1 MFPWREETR
10 AVAIIC
16 HAVECS
22 GNRTF
27 PGDNF
32 VPGRNYDFKTYP
44 ASILPRSFQN
54 SSRYAQA
61 VPDRNVI
68 FPDKFS
74 CATGHSVL
82 HDRYARARL
91 DSSFGTVIGHKTK
104 REALQRDAFGHR
116 PKAALPKDRFTFA
129 IEDPIAGVGYFQ
141 NAAEQIRFESSTV
154 DPRRTRDNQQSEFHE
169 SDESRKRKPP
179 QIMIVMWAVFLQMRR
194 NRKQASGNQHEPK
207 GKKRKIILPGH
218 PIPGRVQNQHV
229 KAMQNQ
235 QIDAACEKDK
245 PTSKGDY
252 RPGRRADNDPRKVN
266 RQPEYERENYDPPS
280 CVSFSINMRDNVVLK
295 ITVIEIA
302 PHPTK
307 SERHGCRRKEGYKK
321 PRPDTH
327 PRCRQE

>member
-1 MFPWREETR
+1 MLPWREETR
-10 AVAIIC
+10 AMAIIS

-22 GNRTF
+22 GKRTF

-44 ASILPRSFQN
+44 ASIVSRWFQK

-82 HDRYARARL
+82 HDRYTRARL
-91 DSSFGTVIGHKTK
+91 DSSFGTVIGYKTK
-104 REALQRDAFGHR
+104 RKALQRDAFGHR

-169 SDESRKRKPP
+169 SDESRKR
-179 QIMIVMWAVFLQMRR
+179 
-194 NRKQASGNQHEPK
+194 
-207 GKKRKIILPGH
+207 
-218 PIPGRVQNQHV
+218 
-229 KAMQNQ
+229 
-235 QIDAACEKDK
+235 
-245 PTSKGDY
+245 
-252 RPGRRADNDPRKVN
+252 
-266 RQPEYERENYDPPS
+266 
-280 CVSFSINMRDNVVLK
+280 
-295 ITVIEIA
+295 
-302 PHPTK
+302 
-307 SERHGCRRKEGYKK
+307 RRK
-321 PRPDTH
+321 
-327 PRCRQE
+327 